1 MKKILTGIVLTVFVV
16 AGIAGCGDKGQEM
29 ASVNGKK
36 ITAGDVQ
43 MEIDNLP
50 QEYKMFAQSPEM
62 KRRLLDNLVVA
73 ELLVQEAKKEG
84 MLSKPD
90 IQQKIQE
97 TAMSI
102 KAEAESKFE
111 ALKLEKENADKIA
124 TREVVIK
131 NFRENKDFKGVEIT
145 DKEIMVSYNQYSAM
159 MKQKDPK
166 AKVEPLDKIKADIVK
181 SLAMQKTVDNLKKT
195 ADIKINESAFPAEP
209 PMSMN
214 PNASMNGQ
222 PQPGQIKI
230 QEPKK
235 EEKTQV
241 KIK

>member
-1 MKKILTGIVLTVFVV
+1 MRKILAGIVMTVLVL
-16 AGIAGCGDKGQEM
+16 AGMAGCGDKGQEM

-50 QEYKMFAQSPEM
+50 QEYKMFAQNPEM
-62 KRRLLDNLVVA
+62 KRKLLDNLVVA
-73 ELLVQEAKKEG
+73 ELLVQEAEKEG

-90 IQQKIQE
+90 VQQKIQE

-102 KAEAESKFE
+102 KAEAESKLE

-124 TREVVIK
+124 TREVVI
-131 NFRENKDFKGVEIT
+131 NEFRENKDFKGIEVT
-145 DKEIMVSYNQYSAM
+145 DKEIKASYDQYSSM
-159 MKQKDPK
+159 MRQKDPK
-166 AKVEPLDKIKADIVK
+166 AKVEPLDKIRADIVK
-181 SLAMQKTVDNLKKT
+181 SLAMQKTVENLKKT
-195 ADIKINESAFPAEP
+195 ADIQINESAFPTEP
-209 PMSMN
+209 PLSMSE
-214 PNASMNGQ
+214 NGQ

-235 EEKTQV
+235 DEKT
-241 KIK
+241 KIKIK

>member
-1 MKKILTGIVLTVFVV
+1 MKKFWTGIVLMVFVIV
-16 AGIAGCGDKGQEM
+16 GIVGCGDKGQEV

-36 ITAGDVQ
+36 ITQGDIQ

-73 ELLVQEAKKEG
+73 ELLVQEAGKEG
-84 MLSKPD
+84 MLTKPD

-131 NFRENKDFKGVEIT
+131 NFRENKDFKDVQIS
-145 DKEIMVSYNQYSAM
+145 DKEIQASYTQYSAM

-166 AKVEPLDKIKADIVK
+166 AKVEPLDKIKPDIIK
-181 SLAMQKTVDNLKKT
+181 SLAMQKTVDGLKKA

-214 PNASMNGQ
+214 PDTQ

-230 QEPKK
+230 QEQPKG
-235 EEKTQV
+235 EKAQI